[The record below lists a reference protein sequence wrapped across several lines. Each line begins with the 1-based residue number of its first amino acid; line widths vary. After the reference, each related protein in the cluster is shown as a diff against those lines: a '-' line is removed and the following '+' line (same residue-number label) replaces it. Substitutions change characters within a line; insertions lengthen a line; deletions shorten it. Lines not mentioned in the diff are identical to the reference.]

1 MKHFLTSIML
11 LFCCIAAA
19 QDVALFNKDGKAIA
33 YIDTKD
39 KDRTIYLYSG
49 EPVAFVSE
57 TDVYGFNGKHLGWYE
72 KGIVRDHKG
81 DKIGNTKKAATGYT
95 QYEPYKS
102 YKQQK
107 PYIGHKSYPPYKPY
121 FSTSW
126 TDNSFETFLLQGIE
140 K

>member
-1 MKHFLTSIML
+1 MKHFPIFILL
-11 LFCCIAAA
+11 LFCRIAAA
-19 QDVALFNKDGKAIA
+19 QDIALFDKDGKAIA

-39 KDRTIYLYSG
+39 EDRTIYLYSG
-49 EPVAFVSE
+49 EPAAFVSE
-57 TDVYGFNGKHLGWYE
+57 TNVYGFNGKHLGWYE

-95 QYEPYKS
+95 QYEPYKR

-126 TDNSFETFLLQGIE
+126 ADNSFETFLRQGIE

>member
-1 MKHFLTSIML
+1 MKRLLTFLLL
-11 LFCCIAAA
+11 LFCCRAAA

-49 EPVAFVSE
+49 EPVAVIFE
-57 TDVYGFNGKHLGWYE
+57 ADVYGFNGKHLGWYE
-72 KGIVRDHKG
+72 KGIVRDHDGKR
-81 DKIGNTKKAATGYT
+81 IGNTKKAATGYT

-102 YKQQK
+102 YKRQK
-107 PYIGHKSYPPYKPY
+107 PYMGYKSYPPYKPY
-121 FSTSW
+121 FSNNWS
-126 TDNSFETFLLQGIE
+126 DESFEAFLLQGTE

>member
-1 MKHFLTSIML
+1 MRRLLPFLML
-11 LFCCIAAA
+11 LFCCRLAA

-39 KDRTIYLYSG
+39 KDQTIYLYSG
-49 EPVAFVSE
+49 EPVAVISE
-57 TDVYGFNGKHLGWYE
+57 TDVYGFNGKHLGWFE
-72 KGIVRDHKG
+72 KGIVQDHTGKR
-81 DKIGNTKKAATGYT
+81 IGNTKKAATGYT

-107 PYIGHKSYPPYKPY
+107 PYMGYKGYPPYKPY
-121 FSTSW
+121 LSNTWS
-126 TDNSFETFLLQGIE
+126 DDSFETFLLQGID